1 MEDCFLCG
9 HQAILFLM
17 QTEIDLVN
25 GLLGFIYMYRT
36 LKKNV
41 FNHQSIKYNKEEYN
55 SATCLLSKMAKSL
68 LPKISNNQKLQAK
81 AATHVWLKLQWTI
94 RDHCD
99 LVLFLFH
106 S

>member
-41 FNHQSIKYNKEEYN
+41 FNHQSIKYNKGGIQ
-55 SATCLLSKMAKSL
+55 SCDVFIKQDG
-68 LPKISNNQKLQAK
+68 KIPTSQNLKQSK
-81 AATHVWLKLQWTI
+81 AASKG
-94 RDHCD
+94 CNSC
-99 LVLFLFH
+99 LVEASVDYMRPL
-106 S
+106 

>member
-41 FNHQSIKYNKEEYN
+41 FNHQSIKYNKGGIQFCDVFIKQDGKIP
-55 SATCLLSKMAKSL
+55 TSKNLKQS
-68 LPKISNNQKLQAK
+68 K
-81 AATHVWLKLQWTI
+81 AASKG
-94 RDHCD
+94 CNSC
-99 LVLFLFH
+99 LVEASVDYTRPL
-106 S
+106 

>member
-1 MEDCFLCG
+1 
-9 HQAILFLM
+9 M

-41 FNHQSIKYNKEEYN
+41 FNHQSIKYNKGGIQFCDVFIKQDGKIP
-55 SATCLLSKMAKSL
+55 TSKNLKQS
-68 LPKISNNQKLQAK
+68 K
-81 AATHVWLKLQWTI
+81 AASKG
-94 RDHCD
+94 CNSC
-99 LVLFLFH
+99 LVEASVDCTRPLWFGSIFV